1 MPTCFNCFCEGYE
14 IGYTNCC
21 GNLFDLLTCGL
32 FDCSRICNRCFN
44 KDPINEEPFEYL
56 YNVIKARRYR
66 IAQRILN
73 SGVDINVP
81 ERILGIEKIGVN
93 LVNSCNFDVEQ
104 LSWIIDRGGDVN
116 MRRERVLLIM
126 CVYFLCYYF
135 SLFLLRMEKQLYL
148 LTLSMCPV

>member
-1 MPTCFNCFCEGYE
+1 M
-14 IGYTNCC
+14 GYTNCC
-21 GNLFDLLTCGL
+21 GNLFDMLTCGL
-32 FDCSRICNRCFN
+32 FDCSRICYRCFN
-44 KDPINEEPFEYL
+44 EDPPNEEPFEYL

-126 CVYFLCYYF
+126 CVYF
-135 SLFLLRMEKQLYL
+135 
-148 LTLSMCPV
+148 